1 MATINDQLLEKLQ
14 TAYKCEQAYLASLSA
29 SERSRVGQP
38 NAWSPKDTLAHIAEW
53 KAIMARRI
61 NLYRQDQDGPFF
73 PDLDAKNAE
82 IFQELSART
91 EAEVAALLAAAHA
104 AVVTETRALSTD
116 QLLAP
121 GRFAWQRGQPLIIRI
136 PFNAF
141 LHSLFHMAQLYVERG
156 DRPTGDQLI
165 ETMTTG
171 MYEFDDAPQGR
182 ARWTYTRACYFA
194 IAGDRAAALADLRQ
208 AFEARPDLIAW
219 SKEDTDLQS
228 LWKDAEYQSLVA

>member
-1 MATINDQLLEKLQ
+1 MATVNEQLLERLQ
-14 TAYKCEQAYLASLSA
+14 TAYECEQAYLASFTA

-53 KAIMARRI
+53 KTIMARRL
-61 NLYRQDQDGPFF
+61 NLYRQDQDGPLFT
-73 PDLDAKNAE
+73 DLDAKNAE

-91 EAEVAALLAAAHA
+91 EAEVAALLAQAHA
-104 AVVTETRALSTD
+104 AVITETQSLSAE

-121 GRFAWQRGQPLIIRI
+121 ARFAWQRGDPLLIRI

-141 LHSLFHMAQLYVERG
+141 VHSLFHLAQLYAERG
-156 DRPTGDQLI
+156 DRLTGDQLI

-171 MYEFDDAPQGR
+171 MFEFDDAPQGR

-194 IAGDRAAALADLRQ
+194 IAGDRAAALADLRL
-208 AFEARPDLIAW
+208 AFEVRPALIAW

-228 LWKDAEYQSLVA
+228 LWKDAEYQSLIA

>member
-14 TAYKCEQAYLASLSA
+14 TAYDCEQAYLASLTA

-53 KAIMARRI
+53 KAIMARRL
-61 NLYRQDQDGPFF
+61 NLYRQNQDGPVFS
-73 PDLDAKNAE
+73 DLDAKNAE
-82 IFQELSART
+82 IFQELSTRT
-91 EAEVAALLAAAHA
+91 EDEVAALLADAHA
-104 AVVTETRALSTD
+104 AVVAETQALSTD

-121 GRFAWQRGQPLIIRI
+121 GRFAWQRTEPLLIRI
-136 PFNAF
+136 PFNAVV
-141 LHSLFHMAQLYVERG
+141 HSLFHLAQLYAERG

-171 MYEFDDAPQGR
+171 MFAFDDAPQGR
-182 ARWTYTRACYFA
+182 ARWIYTRACYFA

-208 AFEARPDLIAW
+208 AFEARPALIAW

-228 LWKDAEYQSLVA
+228 LWNDAEYQALIA